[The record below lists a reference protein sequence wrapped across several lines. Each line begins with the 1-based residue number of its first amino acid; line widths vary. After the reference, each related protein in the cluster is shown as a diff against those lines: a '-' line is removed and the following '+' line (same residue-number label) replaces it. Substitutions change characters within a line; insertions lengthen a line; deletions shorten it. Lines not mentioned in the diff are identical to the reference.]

1 MLDLAQVSWKQ
12 AGWLGDPQFP
22 TAARAA
28 GERIFAR
35 YILILIDFSTL
46 SRLACGCAVHAVVEA
61 PLRAQNT

>member
-28 GERIFAR
+28 DEEFLLV
-35 YILILIDFSTL
+35 ILILIDFSTL

>member
-28 GERIFAR
+28 GEEFLLV
-35 YILILIDFSTL
+35 ILILIDFSTL
-46 SRLACGCAVHAVVEA
+46 SRD
-61 PLRAQNT
+61 LRNLGT